1 MQDWEFW
8 LLLVLYL
15 AIPAVIFISRN
26 WIKARIEQSVRSGFE
41 AKLEALR
48 SDLRRSEEELK
59 SELRSKEEEITALR
73 DGILS
78 GRTQRQALVDK
89 RRLEAI
95 DGLWAAFTTL
105 TPFTLVSRMM
115 ASINFDVAARE
126 AHQRPNTQQLFR
138 MISGGDQTENLAK
151 VAQHSGRS
159 QQPFVSPLAW
169 AYFSA
174 YQMVVF
180 GAYIRAKVLEIG
192 LEDAHKVITDEPIK
206 DVLKTALPH
215 YSQFI
220 DEQPVGA
227 YHLLLDDLEKHLIAE
242 LQKMIRGDEQ
252 DQASVEQAARIM
264 EMVEKAS
271 AKQAE
276 QEVGAAAPLS

>member
-1 MQDWEFW
+1 MQDWQFW
-8 LLLVLYL
+8 FLLLLNL
-15 AIPAVIFISRN
+15 AIGALIFIGRN

-59 SELRSKEEEITALR
+59 SELRSKEAQITALR
-73 DGILS
+73 DGIFS

-115 ASINFDVAARE
+115 GSINFDVAARE
-126 AHQRPNTQQLFR
+126 AHQHPNTQQFFR

-151 VAQHSGRS
+151 MAQHSGRS

-174 YQMVVF
+174 YQTVVV

-192 LEDAHKVITDEPIK
+192 MKDAHKLITDEPIK
-206 DVLKTALPH
+206 DVLKAALPH

-220 DEQPVGA
+220 DEQPVAA
-227 YHLLLDDLEKHLIAE
+227 YHFLLDDLEKHLIAE
-242 LQKMIRGDEQ
+242 LQKMIHGDEQ

-276 QEVGAAAPLS
+276 QEVQAAAALS

>member
-1 MQDWEFW
+1 MQGWQFW
-8 LLLVLYL
+8 FLLLLNVALGVL
-15 AIPAVIFISRN
+15 IFIGRN

-59 SELRSKEEEITALR
+59 SELRSKETEITALR

-78 GRTQRQALVDK
+78 GRTQRQVLVDK

-95 DGLWAAFTTL
+95 DGLWAAFSTL
-105 TPFTLVSRMM
+105 APFTMVSKMM
-115 ASINFDVAARE
+115 GSINFDVAARE
-126 AHQRPNTQQLFR
+126 VHQNPNTQQFFR

-151 VAQHSGRS
+151 MAQHSGKS
-159 QQPFVSPLAW
+159 QQPFVSPLAG

-174 YQMVVF
+174 YQTVVV

-192 LEDAHKVITDEPIK
+192 MEDAHQLITDEPIK
-206 DVLKTALPH
+206 NVLKTAMPY

-220 DEQPVGA
+220 DEQPVGV

-271 AKQAE
+271 AKQTE
-276 QEVGAAAPLS
+276 QEVGAGAALS

>member
-15 AIPAVIFISRN
+15 AIPIVIFISRN

-48 SDLRRSEEELK
+48 SDLRRNEEELK
-59 SELRSKEEEITALR
+59 SELRSKEAQIAALR

-78 GRTQRQALVDK
+78 GRTQRQGLVDK

-95 DGLWAAFTTL
+95 DGLWAAFMTL

-115 ASINFDVAARE
+115 VTINFDVAARE
-126 AHQRPNTQQLFR
+126 AHQYPNTQQFFR
-138 MISGGDQTENLAK
+138 IISGGDQKENLAK
-151 VAQHSGRS
+151 VAQNSGRS
-159 QQPFVSPLAW
+159 HQPFVSPLAW

-174 YQMVVF
+174 YSTLVF
-180 GAYIRAKVLEIG
+180 GAYIRATVLEIG
-192 LEDAHKVITDEPIK
+192 LKDVHKLIDDEPIK
-206 DVLKTALPH
+206 DLLKAALPH
-215 YSQFI
+215 YSKFI
-220 DEQPVGA
+220 DEQPVSA
-227 YHLLLDDLEKHLIAE
+227 YHFLLDDLEKHLIAE

-264 EMVEKAS
+264 EMVEKA

-276 QEVGAAAPLS
+276 QEVQSGAALS

>member
-1 MQDWEFW
+1 MQGWQFW
-8 LLLVLYL
+8 LLLLLNL
-15 AIPAVIFISRN
+15 ATGGLIFIGRN

-59 SELRSKEEEITALR
+59 SELRSKEAEITALR

-95 DGLWAAFTTL
+95 DGLWAAFTSL
-105 TPFTLVSRMM
+105 APFVMVSKMM
-115 ASINFDVAARE
+115 GSINFDVAARE
-126 AHQRPNTQQLFR
+126 VHQHPNTQQFFR
-138 MISGGDQTENLAK
+138 MISGGDQTETLAK
-151 VAQHSGRS
+151 MAQHSGKS
-159 QQPFVSPLAW
+159 QQPFISPLAW

-174 YQMVVF
+174 YQTVVV

-192 LEDAHKVITDEPIK
+192 LKDAQELITHDPIK

-242 LQKMIRGDEQ
+242 LQKMIRGAEQ
-252 DQASVEQAARIM
+252 DQASIEQAALIM
-264 EMVEKAS
+264 EMVEKAT

-276 QEVGAAAPLS
+276 EEVAAGAALS

>member
-59 SELRSKEEEITALR
+59 SELRSKEAQITALR
-73 DGILS
+73 DGIFS

-105 TPFTLVSRMM
+105 TPFTFVSKMM
-115 ASINFDVAARE
+115 GSINFDAAARQV
-126 AHQRPNTQQLFR
+126 HQHPNMQQFFR

-151 VAQHSGRS
+151 MAQHSGRS

-174 YQMVVF
+174 YQTVVV

-192 LEDAHKVITDEPIK
+192 MEGANELITDEPIK
-206 DVLKTALPH
+206 NVLKTALPH

-242 LQKMIRGDEQ
+242 LQKMIHGDEQ

-264 EMVEKAS
+264 EMVQKAS

-276 QEVGAAAPLS
+276 QEVGAAAALS

>member
-1 MQDWEFW
+1 
-8 LLLVLYL
+8 
-15 AIPAVIFISRN
+15 
-26 WIKARIEQSVRSGFE
+26 
-41 AKLEALR
+41 
-48 SDLRRSEEELK
+48 
-59 SELRSKEEEITALR
+59 
-73 DGILS
+73 
-78 GRTQRQALVDK
+78 
-89 RRLEAI
+89 
-95 DGLWAAFTTL
+95 WAAFTTL
-105 TPFTLVSRMM
+105 TPFTIVSKMM
-115 ASINFDVAARE
+115 GSINFDAAARE
-126 AHQRPNTQQLFR
+126 VHQHPNTQQFFR
-138 MISGGDQTENLAK
+138 VISGGDQTDNLAK
-151 VAQHSGRS
+151 MAQHSGRS

-174 YQMVVF
+174 YQTVVV
-180 GAYIRAKVLEIG
+180 GAYIGERLLESGGKDPNKIIP
-192 LEDAHKVITDEPIK
+192 EEPIK
-206 DVLKTALPH
+206 NVLKTALPH

-276 QEVGAAAPLS
+276 QEVGAVAALS

>member
-1 MQDWEFW
+1 MFA
-8 LLLVLYL
+8 L
-15 AIPAVIFISRN
+15 ALR
-26 WIKARIEQSVRSGFE
+26 Q
-41 AKLEALR
+41 KLEALR

-59 SELRSKEEEITALR
+59 SELRSKEAEITALR
-73 DGILS
+73 DGILG

-89 RRLEAI
+89 RRLDAI

-105 TPFTLVSRMM
+105 APFTMVSKMM
-115 ASINFDVAARE
+115 GSINFDVVAE
-126 AHQRPNTQQLFR
+126 EVHQHPNTQQFFR
-138 MISGGDQTENLAK
+138 TISGGDQTENLAK
-151 VAQHSGRS
+151 MAQHSGKS

-174 YQMVVF
+174 YQTVVF

-192 LEDAHKVITDEPIK
+192 MKDAHKLITHEPIK
-206 DVLKTALPH
+206 NVLKTALPH

-276 QEVGAAAPLS
+276 QEVGAGAALS